1 MKMNEVIK
9 RIASKTGVTQK
20 ATSAVLHHF
29 KDIVLD
35 AIADNERISWNGFF
49 TINYYTRKVS
59 YREGDK
65 LIKYDKKKVKLSLA
79 KAWRNNVMQ

>member
-20 ATSAVLHHF
+20 AASAVLHHF
-29 KDIVLD
+29 KNIVLD
-35 AIADNERISWNGFF
+35 AITDNDRISWNGFF

-65 LIKYDKKKVKLSLA
+65 VIKYDKPKVKLSLA
-79 KAWRNNVMQ
+79 KAWRNANVK